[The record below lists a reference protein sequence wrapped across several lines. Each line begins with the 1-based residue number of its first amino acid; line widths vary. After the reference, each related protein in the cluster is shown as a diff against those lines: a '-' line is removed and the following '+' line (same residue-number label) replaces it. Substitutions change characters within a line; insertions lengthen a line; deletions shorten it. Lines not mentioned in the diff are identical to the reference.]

1 MKATPQEYVQRILST
16 EVAQNA
22 LHVFP
27 ECVARI
33 PVKATP
39 QEYVQRILGYLG
51 GQDPL
56 SIQRRTGKDLERL
69 ITGASTSRL
78 QQRPAPGK
86 WSVAE
91 ILAHLADTE
100 IVASWRIRSILGA
113 PGTPLQAFDQDTW
126 VSAGHYDR
134 RDPRKSLELFRV
146 LREVNLELFQALTP
160 EQWKQHGMHAERGV
174 ETVEHLARLFAGHD
188 VNHTQQVE
196 QILASNPS

>member
-1 MKATPQEYVQRILST
+1 
-16 EVAQNA
+16 
-22 LHVFP
+22 
-27 ECVARI
+27 
-33 PVKATP
+33 VKATP

-113 PGTPLQAFDQDTW
+113 PGIPLQPFDQDTW

>member
-1 MKATPQEYVQRILST
+1 MRV
-16 EVAQNA
+16 
-22 LHVFP
+22 
-27 ECVARI
+27 
-33 PVKATP
+33 
-39 QEYVQRILGYLG
+39 
-51 GQDPL
+51 
-56 SIQRRTGKDLERL
+56 QRRTPTELERL
-69 ITGASTSRL
+69 ITGAAATRL
-78 QQRPAPGK
+78 QQRPARGK

-91 ILAHLADTE
+91 ILAHLDDTE

-174 ETVEHLARLFAGHD
+174 ETVEHVARLFAGHD